1 MICTMMLQVLE
12 KNNGVQCMI
21 SRMMSRDVEEVMVK
35 NWGPDRQDEK
45 DRVPQREFCQT
56 FPRATVIYSDEAP
69 RVIDEAKKTYI

>member
-12 KNNGVQCMI
+12 KNNGVQFMI

-35 NWGPDRQDEK
+35 SWGGGGLDRQGEK
-45 DRVPQREFCQT
+45 DRVPHREICEA

-69 RVIDEAKKTYI
+69 RVDG